1 MVIKNLKKEV
11 KIEQDKVVISLEVEV
26 ERYRDYTGFDVFPDS
41 MIPDL
46 FLAVS
51 RKLAEKFK
59 RKFKGI

>member
-1 MVIKNLKKEV
+1 MIIKNLKKEV

-26 ERYRDYTGFDVFPDS
+26 ERYKDYTGIDVFPDS
-41 MIPDL
+41 LIPDL

-51 RKLAEKFK
+51 RQLAKKFS